1 MIQYTLHFT
10 EIIKNIQVSYFKI
23 QFDRFHFPYS
33 LLYSILIN
41 QNRKVFDK
49 I

>member
-23 QFDRFHFPYS
+23 QFDHFPYS
-33 LLYSILIN
+33 FHYYI
-41 QNRKVFDK
+41 RY
-49 I
+49 